1 MFKKLVMACAGLV
14 AATAVQAQ
22 ALEVQWDWK
31 RAHKCST
38 SSPQI
43 KVAGIPDGTKL
54 LRVKLVDNDVPTYNH
69 GGGEVPNDGSGVIA
83 EGALKSYNGPCPP
96 NFGSFGHDYTFTVT
110 ALGEDGKER
119 AVGTG
124 TKNFSAKSVPQ

>member
-1 MFKKLVMACAGLV
+1 MVKNWLLVGAGVMAAS
-14 AATAVQAQ
+14 AAQAQ
-22 ALEVQWDWK
+22 ALNVEWDWK
-31 RAHKCST
+31 RADKCST
-38 SSPQI
+38 TSPRI

-83 EGALKSYNGPCPP
+83 AGALKSYNGPCPP

-110 ALGEDGKER
+110 AVGEDGKDR

>member
-1 MFKKLVMACAGLV
+1 MFKTLVMVCASLI
-14 AATAVQAQ
+14 ATTAVQAQ
-22 ALEVQWDWK
+22 ALNVQWDWK
-31 RAHKCST
+31 RADKCST
-38 SSPQI
+38 TSPQI

-96 NFGSFGHDYTFTVT
+96 NFGSFGHAYTFTV
-110 ALGEDGKER
+110 AAVGGDGKVR
-119 AVGTG
+119 AVGSAS
-124 TKNFSAKSVPQ
+124 KDFSAKSVPQ

>member
-1 MFKKLVMACAGLV
+1 MFKKLVMACAGLA

-22 ALEVQWDWK
+22 ALDVQWDWK

-43 KVAGIPDGTKL
+43 KVAGIPDGTRL

-69 GGGEVPNDGSGVIA
+69 GGGEVPHDGSGVIA

-110 ALGEDGKER
+110 AVGEDGKER
-119 AVGTG
+119 AVGSG
-124 TKNFSAKSVPQ
+124 TKNFSARSVPQ